1 MEPKTNRMPTNSILR
16 RHDHWQFEEWMDHG
30 SRVRLKNQHVANA
43 IFRKNMKFDEVFAT
57 ETKH

>member
-1 MEPKTNRMPTNSILR
+1 MPTNSILR

-43 IFRKNMKFDEVFAT
+43 IFRKIMKFDEVFAT